1 MGRKNVR
8 GARRCPI
15 AGQKGG
21 WTGLSALLPVSRCY
35 RFHAGQQSRRPAFG
49 RHVPSSARDDR
60 GCDPGD
66 RSKYGCDPAHEPS
79 DGSARRPRRP
89 KDNIFALLILCGR
102 LPAQANL
109 GCLSP
114 WLRFGSVSEVTPR
127 VARGS
132 MRRPSVLGPV
142 FLSLWPDGNRPAEL
156 KSPSQCWL
164 DPVGRLA
171 LERGN
176 KVRLPRSIQIIR
188 QFNWWVRSRRHNATS
203 SR

>member
-1 MGRKNVR
+1 VR
-8 GARRCPI
+8 RPGDAPSPSK
-15 AGQKGG
+15 KGG
-21 WTGLSALLPVSRCY
+21 CGGLFRPVAGKPLLP
-35 RFHAGQQSRRPAFG
+35 FAHGQQSRRPAFG

-79 DGSARRPRRP
+79 DGSPCATAQTAKGQHLRSPDPMRAAACTSEPGLSVAVASVRECERGHPSGGAR
-89 KDNIFALLILCGR
+89 KHA
-102 LPAQANL
+102 
-109 GCLSP
+109 
-114 WLRFGSVSEVTPR
+114 T
-127 VARGS
+127 
-132 MRRPSVLGPV
+132 PSVLGPV